1 MAVQTWL
8 QTPDNR
14 QGWASYFL
22 DQGYAVFLVDVVSV
36 GRSSRLPQTATTGAT
51 AVEVAEAFFS
61 ASEKFPT
68 NYPQAKLHTQWPGVS
83 LPPTQ
88 PGAPNSSPQEERS
101 DKPGMLTNISGTL

>member
-1 MAVQTWL
+1 MTVQTWL

-22 DQGYAVFLVDVVSV
+22 DQGYTVFLVDVVSV
-36 GRSSRLPQTATTGAT
+36 GRSSRLPPTAITGAT
-51 AVEVAEAFFS
+51 PVEVAEAFFS

-88 PGAPNSSPQEERS
+88 LCAPNPSPQKARS
-101 DKPGMLTNISGTL
+101 DGPGHAN